1 MDLECVIP
9 SEVSQKEKNKY
20 RVLTHISVS
29 RKMVRVPLF
38 PKQEHRCRHTE
49 WICGH
54 SVGRRGWDD
63 VGD

>member
-1 MDLECVIP
+1 MDIECVIP

-29 RKMVRVPLF
+29 RKMVQMNLF
-38 PKQEHRCRHTE
+38 PRQEQRCRQRE

-54 SVGRRGWDD
+54 SGGRRG
-63 VGD
+63 